1 MLFKI
6 LSLMVVFGVLITAC
20 GAPATEAPLAT
31 EAPETEAPAATEAPA
46 TEQPATEETGKI
58 YDGVTIDILTFV
70 GPQVAEPLQRRGPDF
85 TALTGAT
92 VNIITVPNS
101 ELYQKVLTD
110 AVSGTNAYDG
120 YLFAPSWIVDFA
132 PAGLIEDLTPYV
144 EADEAL
150 EWNDVAPFFRD
161 FNSYDGK
168 VYSIPL
174 DGDMHMVYYRIDSL
188 EEAGLEPP
196 KTWDDYLNVAKT
208 LNGKDLNGDGEP
220 DYGSCISKAP
230 AQQSYWWIWS
240 IAAPYIQSQGNT
252 QGAFFNTK
260 DMTPLVNNDGFK
272 RALEV
277 YKETGLYGPPDETNQ
292 GVGDSRGLFLAGR
305 CALTMDWG
313 DIGPLAIDPANSKVI
328 DKTGALI
335 NPGSTEVLD
344 WDTGKLVPCDATTC
358 PYAIDGVNHAP
369 FASFGGWAGAVNAA
383 VSQQEKDAT
392 YAFFSYMA
400 QPAQSNADVV
410 VGATGYN
417 PFRISQF
424 ENLQAWTDAGFSE
437 VAATQYLDGI
447 ENSLNSPNMVADLR
461 IPSNQKYIQVE
472 LDRILSE
479 YIAGDLTTDEAA
491 QNIYD
496 AWEAITEEIGRDAQL
511 TFYKGTIGAK

>member
-1 MLFKI
+1 MNSKNMLLKL
-6 LSLMVVFGVLITAC
+6 LSLMIVFGVLTASC
-20 GAPATEAPLAT
+20 GSPATEAPGA
-31 EAPETEAPAATEAPA
+31 ATEAPAATTAPETEA
-46 TEQPATEETGKI
+46 TGKM

-120 YLFAPSWIVDFA
+120 YLFAPGWIVDFA

-144 EADEAL
+144 EADAAL
-150 EWNDVAPFFRD
+150 EWDDVAPFFRD

-188 EEAGLEPP
+188 ADAGLEPP
-196 KTWDDYLNVAKT
+196 KTWDDYLAVAKA
-208 LNGKDLNGDGEP
+208 LNGKDLNGDGEA

-252 QGAFFNTK
+252 QGTFFNTK

-292 GVGDSRGLFLAGR
+292 GVGDSRGLFISGR

-313 DIGPLAIDPANSKVI
+313 DIGPLAIAADSKVV
-328 DKTGALI
+328 DKTGALV

-344 WDTGKLVPCDATTC
+344 WDTGKLVACDATTC
-358 PYAIDGVNHAP
+358 PYAVDGVNHAP
-369 FASFGGWAGAVNAA
+369 FASFGGWAGAVNAS
-383 VSQQEKDAT
+383 VDQKQKDAA

-400 QPAQSNADVV
+400 QPAQANADVV

-417 PFRISQF
+417 PYRISQF
-424 ENLQAWTDAGFSE
+424 EDKQAWLDAGFSQ
-437 VAATQYLDGI
+437 AAADSYLSGI

-461 IPSNQKYIQVE
+461 IPKNHDYIQVE
-472 LDRILSE
+472 LDRILSL
-479 YIAGDLTTDEAA
+479 YIAGDLTVDETM
-491 QNIYD
+491 QQLYD
-496 AWEAITEEIGRDAQL
+496 SWEAITEAEGREAQL